1 MAYGYRSY
9 VPSELLGGWLWLAVI
24 KQAKLMKYIVTNLN
38 SSITNIIR
46 SNTVHVCTCTSTLSF
61 ELYSLDDNYVYA
73 SHDHVSQD
81 SIPSVHLSRSEVIC
95 KKTEKFTISSRMIL
109 KIVLALETI

>member
-1 MAYGYRSY
+1 MAHGYRSY
-9 VPSELLGGWLWLAVI
+9 VPSELLGGVAMASSYQMQTSKINEVAYVHHN
-24 KQAKLMKYIVTNLN
+24 KFKLQHHQYN
-38 SSITNIIR
+38 ITR

-81 SIPSVHLSRSEVIC
+81 SQAC
-95 KKTEKFTISSRMIL
+95 TFQDL
-109 KIVLALETI
+109 K